1 MRINT
6 ARHFAK
12 TLLALA
18 DKAEQ
23 EGRTELTKEDLGNF
37 QTQDDV
43 ARAELSDAIDQAIA
57 NQASK

>member
-1 MRINT
+1 MRLNT

-23 EGRTELTKEDLGNF
+23 EGRTELSKEDMGNF

-57 NQASK
+57 NQNK